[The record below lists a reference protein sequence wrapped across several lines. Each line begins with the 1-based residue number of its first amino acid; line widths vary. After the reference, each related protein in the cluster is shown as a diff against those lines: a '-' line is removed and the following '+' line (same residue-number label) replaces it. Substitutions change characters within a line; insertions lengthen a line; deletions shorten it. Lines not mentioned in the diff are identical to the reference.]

1 MSTYSKNEILEEIQ
15 DMVNF
20 YKRKVVNYRG
30 KTSDSKDYYT
40 EVVAEWI
47 LKNIYLFDYI
57 KPITREKSYKVI

>member
-30 KTSDSKDYYT
+30 K
-40 EVVAEWI
+40 
-47 LKNIYLFDYI
+47 NIRFKRLLY
-57 KPITREKSYKVI
+57 